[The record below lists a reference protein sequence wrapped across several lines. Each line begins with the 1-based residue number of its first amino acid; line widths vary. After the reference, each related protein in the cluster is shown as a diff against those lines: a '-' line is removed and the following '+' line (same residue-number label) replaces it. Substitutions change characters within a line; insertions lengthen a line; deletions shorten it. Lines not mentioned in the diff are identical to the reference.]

1 MSLLARITHRIGR
14 FTLDLDLQL
23 PGQGVSALFGPSGC
37 GKTLTLRCLAGLE
50 RPAQAQIVWCGTS
63 WQHGRQF
70 LPPHRRRI
78 GYVPQEAALF
88 AHLDVRGNLEF
99 ARQRSLNKRL
109 TLSQVTRLLG
119 IEDLLDRRADSLS
132 GGQRQRVAVARALLA
147 DPVLLLLD
155 EPLSALDHSA
165 RLSIARDLRV
175 LSRELTLPMI
185 LVSHS
190 SAEVERLADR
200 IVLMD
205 AGRNQAVQDLSE
217 ALADPASPLQ
227 LEDGPAAVFDTRV
240 LGASDD
246 GLLEVELGHE
256 RLWLPNAALA
266 PGGVLRLRIAA
277 REVTLALTPA
287 QDSSALNTLAVT
299 IEALQ
304 SCGDGRVLVI
314 CRMRGGE
321 RLFAAIT
328 ERARTRL
335 ALGPGLAA
343 YAQFKATAL
352 PG

>member
-1 MSLLARITHRIGR
+1 MSLLARITHRVGH
-14 FTLDLDLQL
+14 FHLDLDLQL
-23 PGQGVSALFGPSGC
+23 PAQGVSALFGPSGC

-50 RPAQAQIVWCGTS
+50 RPAQAQIAWCGAS

-99 ARQRSLNKRL
+99 ARQRSLSKRL
-109 TLSQVTRLLG
+109 TLAQVTRLLG
-119 IEDLLDRRADSLS
+119 IEDLVDRRADSLS

-147 DPVLLLLD
+147 DPVLLLMD
-155 EPLSALDHSA
+155 EPLSALDQSA

-175 LSRELTLPMI
+175 LSRELKLPMI

-200 IVLMD
+200 IVLIT
-205 AGRNQAVQDLSE
+205 AGRNQALQEVQA
-217 ALADPASPLQ
+217 ALADPSSPLQ
-227 LEDGPAAVFDTRV
+227 LEDGPAAVLDTRV

-246 GLLEVELGHE
+246 GLLEVELGNE
-256 RLWLPNAALA
+256 RLWLAGAALA
-266 PGGVLRLRIAA
+266 SGSALRLRVAA

-304 SCGDGRVLVI
+304 PHADGCVVVI
-314 CRMRGGE
+314 CRLRGGE

-335 ALGPGLAA
+335 ALVPGQAA